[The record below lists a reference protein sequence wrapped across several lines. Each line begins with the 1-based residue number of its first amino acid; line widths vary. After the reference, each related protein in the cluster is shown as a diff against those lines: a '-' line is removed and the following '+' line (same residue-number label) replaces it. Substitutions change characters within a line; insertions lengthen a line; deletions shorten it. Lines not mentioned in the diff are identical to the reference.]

1 MHSQRIT
8 GRVETVWTDCQV
20 EMNDEKEL
28 VSKTESEVTA
38 WSVAGKTAP
47 FAALAG
53 FIACAFFAE
62 TWIPFYAVAVIIIWV
77 AVSVAW
83 WWWALNKILRV
94 TRMMLSTKHNFE
106 EVKQELASIKNDMG
120 NRQRRKS
127 D

>member
-1 MHSQRIT
+1 MYSQWIT
-8 GRVETVWTDCQV
+8 RRVETVRTDCQV
-20 EMNDEKEL
+20 EMNDEKDL
-28 VSKTESEVTA
+28 LSKTETEVSA
-38 WSVAGKTAP
+38 WSIAGKTAP
-47 FAALAG
+47 FVALAG
-53 FIACAFFAE
+53 FIACAFFAHE
-62 TWIPFYAVAVIIIWV
+62 WIPFYAVSVIIIWV